1 MPYIDYKY
9 YSEQYVGEPLDEEA
23 FPRYLR
29 RAEEVIDSI
38 TRYAVKR
45 KGLAAFDEFVQEQVK
60 TATAAQIEYYA
71 INGLEVATDGKLP
84 ESFTVG
90 KVSVTNGGGSAGNG
104 GRSNAVAPKVRA
116 ALEQTGLLN
125 RGVGV
130 C

>member
-1 MPYIDYKY
+1 MAYIDYKY

-38 TRYAVKR
+38 TRYTVKQ
-45 KGLAAFDEFVQEQVK
+45 KGLASFDDFVQEQVK
-60 TATAAQIEYYA
+60 TATAAQIEYYV

-90 KVSVTNGGGSAGNG
+90 KVSVTTGGGSAGNG
-104 GRSNAVAPKVRA
+104 RRSNAVAPKVRA

>member
-1 MPYIDYKY
+1 MAYIDYKY

-38 TRYAVKR
+38 TRYTVKQ
-45 KGLAAFDEFVQEQVK
+45 KGLASFDDFVQEQVK
-60 TATAAQIEYYA
+60 TATAAQIEYYV

-90 KVSVTNGGGSAGNG
+90 KVSVTTGGGSAVKG

>member
-1 MPYIDYKY
+1 MAYIDYKY

-38 TRYAVKR
+38 TRYTVKQ
-45 KGLAAFDEFVQEQVK
+45 KGLASFDDFVQEQVK
-60 TATAAQIEYYA
+60 TATAAQIEYYV

-90 KVSVTNGGGSAGNG
+90 KVSVTTGSTSG
-104 GRSNAVAPKVRA
+104 SRA
-116 ALEQTGLLN
+116 DRAT
-125 RGVGV
+125 
-130 C
+130 

>member
-1 MPYIDYKY
+1 MAYIDYKY

-38 TRYAVKR
+38 TRYTVKQ
-45 KGLAAFDEFVQEQVK
+45 KGLASFDDFVQEQVK
-60 TATAAQIEYYA
+60 TATAAQIEYYV

-90 KVSVTNGGGSAGNG
+90 KVPVTTGGGSAGNG

>member
-1 MPYIDYKY
+1 MCIRDSKY

-38 TRYAVKR
+38 TRYTVKQ
-45 KGLAAFDEFVQEQVK
+45 KGLASFDDFVQEQVK
-60 TATAAQIEYYA
+60 TATAAQIEYYV

-90 KVSVTNGGGSAGNG
+90 KVSVTTGGGSAGNG

>member
-1 MPYIDYKY
+1 MAYIDYKY

-38 TRYAVKR
+38 TRYTVKQ
-45 KGLAAFDEFVQEQVK
+45 KGLASFDDFVQEQVK
-60 TATAAQIEYYA
+60 TATAAQIEYYV

-90 KVSVTNGGGSAGNG
+90 KVSVTTGGGSAGNG
-104 GRSNAVAPKVRA
+104 GHINAVAPKVRA